1 LKNNDRKAIKQP
13 YALFGSIIDPTM
25 PALNI
30 IELVLTQELDLKN
43 LKKDNF
49 IV

>member
-1 LKNNDRKAIKQP
+1 M
-13 YALFGSIIDPTM
+13 PT
-25 PALNI
+25 LNI